1 MNASH
6 STPPKGEKLAKTQLE
21 NQWINFDWKKAE
33 IFVNRLQSRI
43 AKAVNQCKWSL
54 VKRLQ
59 YLNSVIKFA
68 SRIL

>member
-6 STPPKGEKLAKTQLE
+6 STAPKGEKLANTQLE

-43 AKAVNQCKWSL
+43 ETAVVNVNGLGKTAA
-54 VKRLQ
+54 
-59 YLNSVIKFA
+59 IFE
-68 SRIL
+68 